1 VVGSKNATR
10 LFGYIWVIWRI
21 NHLTCLKAEFQL
33 LLYRYRSLDT
43 YFYMSESTLYLNWIA
58 IQVGQQT
65 IYASEDEPAG
75 SRVQWHPSAHSIYI
89 VKKGM
94 KEIEVR
100 IEREVQAVEV
110 SILKISI
117 DNSN

>member
-1 VVGSKNATR
+1 LGDRAHQSPDLPQSGVPNTC
-10 LFGYIWVIWRI
+10 IDID
-21 NHLTCLKAEFQL
+21 HL
-33 LLYRYRSLDT
+33 SLDT

-94 KEIEVR
+94 TEIEVR
-100 IEREVQAVEV
+100 IEREVVAVEV

-117 DNSN
+117 DNSK